1 MKGRTLIAFLI
12 AGLIASWA
20 GVATAQ
26 SATGL
31 QTVISD
37 GPSAVS
43 VTVYRNP
50 QRSSRTAMNLQYL
63 GGYALVTEQ
72 RTVNLPA
79 GEVELRF
86 EGVAGGI
93 IPQSAIVT
101 GLADGVIE
109 KNRDAALL
117 SPSALLNGH
126 LGRGVTIRRTNVA
139 SGQTEEFDAMIRTD
153 ASAGVVIQTADGF
166 EALRCS
172 GLNDTIVYPAIPDGL
187 SAKPTL
193 SVKSRIREATRATV
207 TLSYL
212 ATGFDWEASY
222 VADIADDGQ
231 TLNLFSWVTL
241 ANSDE
246 TSFPGA
252 QTQTVAG
259 QPNKERDNI
268 APISGGSIALRCWP
282 QATTSDI
289 ALRNRAALG
298 RLNSWRTEDQDL
310 ITVTAR
316 KSAGPAME
324 LAAAPVAVQAV
335 QEELGDLKLYRIP
348 VPVTIASQSQ
358 KQVAMFEKSRV
369 QFEQIYEAEFWG
381 YQSFDQP
388 VGLDTTLRL
397 QNRKRDGL
405 GLAMPAGRLVAFR
418 EAGGARLMLGE
429 GSVADKAIG
438 EEVDITI
445 NRSPL
450 VRYTLTTVDDIDDES
465 RSYADKQLTITNA
478 SPRAAKV
485 EVMIRR
491 YGDER
496 ITRASQKLGRKDGMD
511 YWSVTVP
518 ANGERTLSFRL
529 NRRR

>member
-1 MKGRTLIAFLI
+1 
-12 AGLIASWA
+12 
-20 GVATAQ
+20 
-26 SATGL
+26 
-31 QTVISD
+31 
-37 GPSAVS
+37 
-43 VTVYRNP
+43 
-50 QRSSRTAMNLQYL
+50 MNLQYL

-72 RTVNLPA
+72 RTIDLPA

-139 SGQTEEFDAMIRTD
+139 SGKTKEFEAMIRTD
-153 ASAGVVIQTADGF
+153 ASAGVVIQTAEGY

-172 GLNDTIVYPAIPDGL
+172 GLNDAIIYPAIPDGL

-193 SVKSRIREATRATV
+193 SVKSRVAAATRATV

-246 TSFPGA
+246 TSFLSA
-252 QTQTVAG
+252 QAQTVAG
-259 QPNKERDNI
+259 QPNKERDNM

-298 RLNSWRTEDQDL
+298 RLNSWREDEQDML
-310 ITVTAR
+310 MVTGR
-316 KSAGPAME
+316 KSAGAVME
-324 LAAAPVAVQAV
+324 MAAAPAPVQAV

-358 KQVAMFEKSRV
+358 KQVAMFEKDRV
-369 QFEQIYEAEFWG
+369 QFEQIYGAELWG

-388 VGLDTTLRL
+388 VGLDTILRL

-429 GSVADKAIG
+429 GSVDDKAID
-438 EEVDITI
+438 EEVDIRI

-450 VRYTLTTVDDIDDES
+450 VRYTLMTVDDVNVES
-465 RSYADKQLTITNA
+465 RNYSDKRLTITNA
-478 SPRAAKV
+478 SPRPAKV
-485 EVMIRR
+485 EIKIGR
-491 YGDER
+491 YSQET
-496 ITRASQKLGRKDGMD
+496 ITRASQKLGRKDGKD
-511 YWSVTVP
+511 FWSVTVP

-529 NRRR
+529 NRRQ

>member
-1 MKGRTLIAFLI
+1 MNGRTLIAFLI
-12 AGLIASWA
+12 AGLIASWT
-20 GVATAQ
+20 GSATAQ
-26 SATGL
+26 SAARL

-37 GPSAVS
+37 GPTAVS

-50 QRSSRTAMNLQYL
+50 QRSSGTLMNLQYL

-72 RTVNLPA
+72 RTIDLPA

-139 SGQTEEFDAMIRTD
+139 SGKTEEFEAMIRTD
-153 ASAGVVIQTADGF
+153 ASAGVVIQTAEGF

-172 GLNDTIVYPAIPDGL
+172 GLNDAIIYPAIPEGL

-193 SVKSRIREATRATV
+193 SVKSRVTAATRATV

-246 TSFPGA
+246 TSFLSA
-252 QTQTVAG
+252 QAQTVAG

-298 RLNSWRTEDQDL
+298 RLNSWREDEQD
-310 ITVTAR
+310 IISVTASR
-316 KSAGPAME
+316 KSGALME
-324 LAAAPVAVQAV
+324 MAAPLAVMAQ

-348 VPVTIASQSQ
+348 LPVTIASQSQ
-358 KQVAMFEKSRV
+358 KQVAMFEKTAV
-369 QFEQIYEAEFWG
+369 QFEQIYEAELQASG
-381 YQSFDQP
+381 NYDQP
-388 VGLDTTLRL
+388 LALDTTLRL

-405 GLAMPAGRLVAFR
+405 GLALPAGRLVAFR

-429 GSVADKAIG
+429 GSVDDKAIG

-450 VRYTLTTVDDIDDES
+450 VRYTLTTVDDVDAQS

-478 SPRAAKV
+478 SPGPAKV
-485 EVMIRR
+485 EIKIRR
-491 YGDER
+491 YSQENISR
-496 ITRASQKLGRKDGMD
+496 TSQKLGRKDGSD
-511 YWSVTVP
+511 LWSVTVP